1 MPQITAG
8 VSGVNRNIKRAIA
21 GVSGVN
27 QEIKT
32 GHAGVSGVNRP
43 IFASKVE
50 ATLTVS
56 GKKAN
61 TTKDY
66 LYSSIPSSSSY
77 DTATWTVTFD
87 RNLTFS
93 AGTVSTI
100 GRYAAFSTSNCACK
114 WTIGSYQT
122 SLYKD
127 GISSASVPS
136 TQAPI
141 ITNKISFHFSMN
153 YVMDTNSDR
162 KDAKFNNWI
171 FYPDEYPNGI
181 KIDMSKLV
189 STSVTGNVKSQAI
202 SFIEL

>member
-1 MPQITAG
+1 MPMTAG
-8 VSGVNRNIKRAIA
+8 VSGVNRTVKRIFA

-27 QEIKT
+27 REIRQ
-32 GHAGVSGVNRP
+32 GFAGVSGVNRP

-56 GKKAN
+56 GSKAN

-77 DTATWTVTFD
+77 DTATWIVTFD
-87 RNLTFS
+87 RKFTFNT
-93 AGTVSTI
+93 GTVSRI
-100 GRYAAFSTSNCACK
+100 GKYAAFSTSNCACK

-141 ITNKISFHFSMN
+141 VTNKIAFHFSMN
-153 YVMDTNSDR
+153 YVMDTNSGR
-162 KDAKFNNWI
+162 KDAKFSDWI

-189 STSVTGNVKSQAI
+189 STSVTGKVQSQAI

>member
-1 MPQITAG
+1 MSITAG
-8 VSGVNRNIKRAIA
+8 IGGVNRQVKRVFTGVGGVNREIRQGFAGGS
-21 GVSGVN
+21 GVS
-27 QEIKT
+27 
-32 GHAGVSGVNRP
+32 RP

-93 AGTVSTI
+93 TGTVSTI

-141 ITNKISFHFSMN
+141 VTNKIAFHFSMN
-153 YVMDTNSDR
+153 YVMDTNSGR
-162 KDAKFNNWI
+162 KDAKFSDWI

-189 STSVTGNVKSQAI
+189 STSVTGTVKSQAI

>member
-1 MPQITAG
+1 MSITAGIGGVNRQVKQVFTGVSGVNREIRQGFAG
-8 VSGVNRNIKRAIA
+8 VSGVNRL
-21 GVSGVN
+21 
-27 QEIKT
+27 
-32 GHAGVSGVNRP
+32 
-43 IFASKVE
+43 IFSSKVE

-77 DTATWTVTFD
+77 DTATWTVIFD

-93 AGTVSTI
+93 AGNVSTI

-141 ITNKISFHFSMN
+141 VTNKIAFHFSMN
-153 YVMDTNSDR
+153 YVMDTNSGR
-162 KDAKFNNWI
+162 KDAKFSDWI

-189 STSVTGNVKSQAI
+189 STSVTGKVQSQAI